1 VVGSS
6 VFGNETSGSIKFG
19 RFLDW
24 LKVYYL

>member
-1 VVGSS
+1 MVGS
-6 VFGNETSGSIKFG
+6 FGCGIETSVSINFG